1 MRAAGTLTLHEA
13 ELLVDGSF
21 DEVVK
26 GSRIVFHTASPFFMK
41 AEKDA
46 QKELIEPALIGTQV
60 QIIKDRNPLLLTEP
74 HRMKAE

>member
-1 MRAAGTLTLHEA
+1 MQAAGTLTLHEA

-26 GSRIVFHTASPFFMK
+26 GSRIVFHTASPFFIK

-46 QKELIEPALIGTQV
+46 QKELIEPALVGTQV
-60 QIIKDRNPLLLTEP
+60 QIIQSRNPSVLMKP
-74 HRMKAE
+74 HRLGAE